1 VGNRFDNGGDRSLA
15 AYRPRRRGARLA
27 ALAALLLGWAL
38 IVPPAAAWYGNP
50 GYVPLGRDLPNA
62 VDLME
67 SGLYWLQDLSG
78 VDHPRDPA
86 SIIALMEDQA
96 ARFFDFAYIA
106 YLVAGPEYTRRN
118 VQERAH
124 FQNRIRDQLFTD
136 LARKMGMYDVRMPSF
151 TPLVPRQTT
160 SYSWT
165 AGGVFYHRGGP
176 YIRLEFQFYLS
187 PQGWRIYDVT
197 SNGASA
203 ADGLRRAYFA
213 ERSERLPVRPV
224 ASGTR

>member
-1 VGNRFDNGGDRSLA
+1 VGNRFDKRSGGSPSATRESRRRARLTTLA
-15 AYRPRRRGARLA
+15 AW
-27 ALAALLLGWAL
+27 LLGCAL
-38 IVPPAAAWYGNP
+38 VAPPAAAWYANP
-50 GYVPLGRDLPNA
+50 GYVPPRSDLPNA

-118 VQERAH
+118 VQQRAH
-124 FQNRIRDQLFTD
+124 FQNRLRDQLFTD
-136 LARKMGMYDVRMPSF
+136 LARKMGMYDTRMPSF
-151 TPLVPRQTT
+151 TPLVPRQTG
-160 SYSWT
+160 SSAWT

-176 YIRLEFQFYLS
+176 YIRLEFYFYLS

-203 ADGLRRAYFA
+203 VDGLRRAYFA
-213 ERSERLPVRPV
+213 ERFGRQPVRPV
-224 ASGTR
+224 ATGTR

>member
-1 VGNRFDNGGDRSLA
+1 MGNQLDNGRDRSLA
-15 AYRPRRRGARLA
+15 AYRARPRGIRLP
-27 ALAALLLGWAL
+27 ALAALLLGCTL
-38 IVPPAAAWYGNP
+38 IAPHAAAWYGNT
-50 GYVPLGRDLPNA
+50 GYVPLRRDLPNA
-62 VDLME
+62 IDLME

-78 VDHPRDPA
+78 VDQPRDPA
-86 SIIALMEDQA
+86 SVIALMEDQA

-106 YLVAGPEYTRRN
+106 YLVAGPEYARRN

-151 TPLVPRQTT
+151 TPLVPRQTS
-160 SYSWT
+160 SYTWT

-187 PQGWRIYDVT
+187 PQGWRIYDMT

-203 ADGLRRAYFA
+203 VDGLRRAYFA
-213 ERSERLPVRPV
+213 ERSERLPVGPV
-224 ASGTR
+224 ATGTR